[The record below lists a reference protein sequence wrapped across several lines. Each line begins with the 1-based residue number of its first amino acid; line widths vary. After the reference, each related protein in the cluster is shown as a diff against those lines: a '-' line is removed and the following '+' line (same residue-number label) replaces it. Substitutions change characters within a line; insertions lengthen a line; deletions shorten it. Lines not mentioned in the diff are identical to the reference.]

1 MRLFLVGWRSG
12 CLLCCRESESPET
25 WPSDAHQTVGRSII
39 SSIDFCRQSSVSVCT
54 CSSKDSALRHMWE
67 GLLSLH
73 PFCFFGTLTIQL
85 HTLAQTHTHLCSHT
99 DMAAAHTHSRIHT
112 PTQTNYNITLQI
124 SIHTIFAGS
133 QLSDSLPLT
142 PWMHS
147 TSIAFIPSNPV
158 CICHPSPFRP
168 SPPTSVY
175 SSPSSLLSII
185 LSQLRVSTPIV
196 TPVLFF
202 LPPFLF
208 PSIVLWDSWTV
219 HTGHRSQFNV

>member
-1 MRLFLVGWRSG
+1 
-12 CLLCCRESESPET
+12 
-25 WPSDAHQTVGRSII
+25 
-39 SSIDFCRQSSVSVCT
+39 
-54 CSSKDSALRHMWE
+54 MWE